1 MPRYRH
7 RLPQLEGALFITD
20 GGLETTML
28 FHEGFE
34 LPYLSALPL
43 LRDERARAAMRRYF
57 ARFADIAA
65 KAGAGLILDGPT
77 WRASPDWGAKLGYAP
92 AELDAANRASIEFQ
106 RAIRDE
112 HEARVS
118 PIVLSG
124 AVGPRGDGYKPGE
137 IMSLAEAE
145 RYHAVQIGLF
155 AETDAD
161 MVTAYTITN
170 APEAIGIAR
179 AAKAAGIPS
188 AVSFTVETDGRLPT
202 GQALGDAIQEV
213 DAATGEAPAY
223 YMINCAHPSHFA
235 DTLAA
240 GGAWIGR
247 LRGLRGNASRKS
259 HAELD
264 ESTTLDIGN
273 PAAFGAETAALHR
286 RLGHIN
292 VLGGCCGTD
301 HRHIGHV
308 ADAVRQTVSQAAVSA

>member
-7 RLPQLEGALFITD
+7 HLPQLDGALFITD

-28 FHEGFE
+28 FHEGFD

-43 LRDERARAAMRRYF
+43 LRSEHARDAMRRYF
-57 ARFADIAA
+57 AHFADIAA
-65 KAGAGLILDGPT
+65 KAGAGLIVDGPT
-77 WRASPDWGAKLGYAP
+77 WRASPDWGAKLGYTP
-92 AELDAANRASIEFQ
+92 AELAAENRAAIDFQCSI
-106 RAIRDE
+106 RAA
-112 HEARVS
+112 HEGRVS
-118 PIVLSG
+118 PIVVSG

-137 IMSLAEAE
+137 IMSPAEAE

-155 AETDAD
+155 AETEAD

-170 APEAIGIAR
+170 APEATGIAR
-179 AAKAAGIPS
+179 AAKAAGIP
-188 AVSFTVETDGRLPT
+188 AVISFTVETDGRLPT
-202 GQALGDAIQEV
+202 GQTLGGAIEEV

-235 DTLAA
+235 GTLAE
-240 GGAWIGR
+240 GGAWLHR

-264 ESTTLDIGN
+264 ESTTLDIGD
-273 PAAFGAETAALHR
+273 PRAFGAETAALNR

-308 ADAVRQTVSQAAVSA
+308 ADAVRLAA